1 VAEIAGRDYYH
12 GTRIRYDVGMCEP
25 AFEIDILLF
34 GPAAMTAGCSSV
46 RVACG
51 VGSTCDLVR
60 EALCVQHGEIA
71 SIVKAGRLAVNGGY
85 VEGGT
90 VISAGDEVALVS
102 LVSGG

>member
-1 VAEIAGRDYYH
+1 M
-12 GTRIRYDVGMCEP
+12 GTPLIELDV
-25 AFEIDILLF
+25 LLF

-46 RVACG
+46 RVACD
-51 VGSTCDLVR
+51 VGATCDAVR
-60 EALCVQHGEIA
+60 AALCAQHSSIE

-85 VEGGT
+85 VGGDA